1 PAFQGLQA
9 AWRDRDTVYAEVV
22 LAEDQAQDAA
32 RFTLHPALLD
42 AALHT
47 CVLNAGDTGQEVQ
60 LPFSWSQVQF
70 HATSPAMLRVAVTP
84 AADGWNV
91 RVADDT
97 GRPVAVIGSLTTR
110 PVTADTLGTAGT
122 NDLYAVTWTELP
134 AVEPNNNLTAAWFED
149 LTDDDDVPVPD
160 VVVCTALTDTS
171 NDPLTHTR
179 TLTAQVLQTVQQWL
193 AGERFSDS
201 TLVVRT
207 GTDLA
212 GAAVS
217 GLMRSTQSEHP
228 GRFILVESDDADL
241 SPEQLAATAGLDE
254 PRLRIDG
261 GHYEV
266 PRLTRTTIPVPAPAE
281 ETVWD
286 PDGTVLIT
294 GGSGVLA
301 GIIARHLVTSQ
312 RARRLLLLSRSTPDE
327 KLVSE
332 LSGLGAEVA
341 VAACDVSDRAAVAQ
355 VLAGVPSEHP
365 LTAVIHTA
373 GALDDGVV
381 ESLTP
386 QRFDTVLRPKADA
399 AWHLHELT
407 RDMDLAAFVLYSSA
421 AAITGT
427 AGQGNYAAANAFLD
441 ALAIQRRAE
450 DLPALSLAWGLWDDV
465 SGLTAK
471 LTDTD
476 RDRMRRGGLRTITAE
491 HGMGLFDRA
500 TRSGES
506 LVLAAPMTPV
516 RDGDGEGEVPALL
529 RSLHR
534 TVARRASAGGTSS
547 VQWLAGLAPEE
558 RKQALLKVVRDSAAA
573 VLGHA
578 GTDTV
583 PATAAFKDLG
593 LDSLTAVELRN
604 SLGKSTGLRLP
615 ATMVFDYPNPTTL
628 ATRLDDLLVGEIPVP
643 SRKTTAVVH
652 AATDEPLAI
661 VGMAC
666 RLPGGVSSPED
677 LWRLV
682 ESGTDAIS
690 DFPTDRGWD
699 LDNLY
704 DPDPDAVC
712 TTYTV
717 QGGFLDRAAEFDAS
731 FFGISPREAQAMD
744 PQQRLVLEASWEAF
758 ERAGIEPGSMRGSD
772 TGVFMGAFTNGYGAG
787 VDFGAFGGAS
797 AAVSVLSGRVSYFFG
812 LEGPAMTVDTA
823 CSSSLV
829 ALHQA
834 GSALRQGECSLA
846 LVGGVTV
853 MPTPQLFVDF
863 SRQRGL
869 AVDGRSKAFADAADG
884 AGFSEGVG
892 VLVVER
898 LSDARAKGHQ
908 VLAVV
913 RGSAVNQDGASNGLT
928 APNGPSQQRVIRQA
942 LDNAGLSSADV
953 DVVEA
958 HGTGTTLGDPI
969 EAQALI

>member
-1 PAFQGLQA
+1 
-9 AWRDRDTVYAEVV
+9 
-22 LAEDQAQDAA
+22 
-32 RFTLHPALLD
+32 
-42 AALHT
+42 
-47 CVLNAGDTGQEVQ
+47 
-60 LPFSWSQVQF
+60 
-70 HATSPAMLRVAVTP
+70 
-84 AADGWNV
+84 
-91 RVADDT
+91 
-97 GRPVAVIGSLTTR
+97 
-110 PVTADTLGTAGT
+110 
-122 NDLYAVTWTELP
+122 
-134 AVEPNNNLTAAWFED
+134 
-149 LTDDDDVPVPD
+149 
-160 VVVCTALTDTS
+160 
-171 NDPLTHTR
+171 
-179 TLTAQVLQTVQQWL
+179 
-193 AGERFSDS
+193 
-201 TLVVRT
+201 
-207 GTDLA
+207 
-212 GAAVS
+212 
-217 GLMRSTQSEHP
+217 MRSTQSEHP

-241 SPEQLAATAGLDE
+241 TMEQLAATAGLDE

-261 GHYEV
+261 GRYEV
-266 PRLTRTTIPVPAPAE
+266 PRLTRTTTPAPAPAE

-301 GIIARHLVTSQ
+301 GIIARHLVTEH
-312 RARRLLLLSRSTPDE
+312 RARRLLLVSRSTPDE

-373 GALDDGVV
+373 GAVDDGVV

-386 QRFDTVLRPKADA
+386 QRLDTVLRPKADA

-441 ALAIQRRAE
+441 ALAGQRRAE
-450 DLPALSLAWGLWDDV
+450 GLPALSLAWGLWEDV

-476 RDRMRRGGLRTITAE
+476 RDRMRRGGLLTITAE

-506 LVLAAPMTPV
+506 LVLAAPMNPA
-516 RDGDGEGEVPALL
+516 RDGEGEVPALL

-534 TVARRASAGGTSS
+534 TVARRASTGGASS

-583 PATAAFKDLG
+583 PVTAAFKDLG

-615 ATMVFDYPNPTTL
+615 VTMVFDYPNPTAL

-643 SRKTTAVVH
+643 SRKTTPVVH

-690 DFPTDRGWD
+690 GFPTDRGWD
-699 LDNLY
+699 VENLY
-704 DPDPDAVC
+704 DPDPDALGR
-712 TTYTV
+712 TYTV
-717 QGGFLDRAAEFDAS
+717 QGGFLDIAGFDAS
-731 FFGISPREAQAMD
+731 FFGISPREALAMD

-869 AVDGRSKAFADAADG
+869 AADGRSKAFADAADG

-913 RGSAVNQDGASNGLT
+913 RGSAVNQDGASNGLS
-928 APNGPSQQRVIRQA
+928 AP
-942 LDNAGLSSADV
+942 
-953 DVVEA
+953 
-958 HGTGTTLGDPI
+958 
-969 EAQALI
+969 